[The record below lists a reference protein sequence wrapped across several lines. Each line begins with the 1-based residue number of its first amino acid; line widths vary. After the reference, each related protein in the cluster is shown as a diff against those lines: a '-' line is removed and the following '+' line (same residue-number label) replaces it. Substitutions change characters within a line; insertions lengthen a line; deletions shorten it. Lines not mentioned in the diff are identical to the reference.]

1 MAWLGVI
8 GYSKIFLMVGKKM
21 ASSFT
26 FLHALLVS
34 SLVQAGLA
42 DCRLEAVDMVTATAV
57 ARCGGD
63 PVLLERG
70 KKFRDLSIVDASP
83 DGVVLTD
90 SEGGTILWYIA
101 EGARPSRIEHIRVL
115 PPPGGDGEPLLAPAA
130 GKPGASVPVSN

>member
-1 MAWLGVI
+1 MSNRHGQ
-8 GYSKIFLMVGKKM
+8 
-21 ASSFT
+21 
-26 FLHALLVS
+26 LHRIIYRVAVAFFIS
-34 SLVQAGLA
+34 PFYAHAALA

-70 KKFRDLSIVDASP
+70 KKFRDLSIADVSP
-83 DGVVLTD
+83 DRVVLTD

-101 EGARPSRIEHIRVL
+101 EGAKPSRVEHIRVV

-130 GKPGASVPVSN
+130 GRPGASVPVSN

>member
-1 MAWLGVI
+1 MARQTMFLSVI
-8 GYSKIFLMVGKKM
+8 
-21 ASSFT
+21 AS
-26 FLHALLVS
+26 LALYAPPV
-34 SLVQAGLA
+34 AARAALA

-70 KKFRDLSIVDASP
+70 KKFRDLSIADVSP
-83 DGVVLTD
+83 DRVVLTD
-90 SEGGTILWYIA
+90 AEGGTILWYIA
-101 EGARPSRIEHIRVL
+101 EGAKPSRIEHIKVV

>member
-1 MAWLGVI
+1 MARNPIVAQIIVL
-8 GYSKIFLMVGKKM
+8 FALF
-21 ASSFT
+21 SFS
-26 FLHALLVS
+26 AVVS
-34 SLVQAGLA
+34 AVSV

-70 KKFRDLSIVDASP
+70 KKFRDLSIADVSP
-83 DGVVLTD
+83 DRVVLTD
-90 SEGGTILWYIA
+90 AEGGTILWYIA
-101 EGARPSRIEHIRVL
+101 EGAKPSRVEHIRVV

>member
-1 MAWLGVI
+1 MARNLIVAQIIVLFALFSFSAAVSGV
-8 GYSKIFLMVGKKM
+8 SV
-21 ASSFT
+21 
-26 FLHALLVS
+26 
-34 SLVQAGLA
+34 

-70 KKFRDLSIVDASP
+70 KKFRDLSIADVSP
-83 DGVVLTD
+83 DRVVLTD
-90 SEGGTILWYIA
+90 AEGGTILWYIA
-101 EGARPSRIEHIRVL
+101 EGAKPSRVEHIRVA